1 MTKTMAQ
8 ALLASESAIQLRT
21 YQPQTQSQSPILSV
35 RQLCKAYS
43 GQQKRVLENLN
54 FDLHAGEMVAVIGR
68 SGAGKSTLL
77 HVMNGTI
84 PASEGQ
90 ILRYTQSQVDT
101 QSQVATQPQV
111 DLHGETQDV
120 LQFSRRQMRQW
131 RSECGMIFQDFCLVP
146 RLDVLTNVLLGRLSQ
161 TSTLKSF
168 FKLFSDEDR
177 AHAIGLLQWMNL
189 LPHALQRA
197 ENLSGGQM
205 QRVAICRAL
214 MQNPKI
220 LLADEP
226 VASLD
231 PKNTRR
237 IMDVLRQVSDN
248 GITVVVNLHS
258 VELVKEYCTRAI
270 GIAQGR
276 IVFDGSPSALTDGLL
291 RTLYGDDLQPVH

>member
-1 MTKTMAQ
+1 MRAQ
-8 ALLASESAIQLRT
+8 HFQT
-21 YQPQTQSQSPILSV
+21 QPQQTILSV

-43 GQQKRVLENLN
+43 GQQKRVLENLS

-90 ILRYTQSQVDT
+90 ILRYPAQHDGGQGDT
-101 QSQVATQPQV
+101 Q
-111 DLHGETQDV
+111 DILR
-120 LQFSRRQMRQW
+120 FSSRQMRQW

-146 RLDVLTNVLLGRLSQ
+146 RLDVLTNVLLGRLSR

-276 IVFDGSPSALTDGLL
+276 ILFDGPPSELTDSLL

>member
-1 MTKTMAQ
+1 MAQ

-90 ILRYTQSQVDT
+90 ILRYAQSQVDT

>member
-1 MTKTMAQ
+1 MAQ
-8 ALLASESAIQLRT
+8 ALLASESATQLHT
-21 YQPQTQSQSPILSV
+21 YQPQAQSQSPILSV

-90 ILRYTQSQVDT
+90 ILRYAQSQVDT
-101 QSQVATQPQV
+101 QPQVATQPQV

>member
-1 MTKTMAQ
+1 MAQ
-8 ALLASESAIQLRT
+8 ALLKSALDLEALT
-21 YQPQTQSQSPILSV
+21 SPVTHSKILSV
-35 RQLCKAYS
+35 QGLSKAYS
-43 GQQKRVLENLN
+43 SQQRVLDDIN
-54 FDLHAGEMVAVIGR
+54 FELHAGELVAVIGR

-77 HVMNGTI
+77 HVLNGTL
-84 PASEGQ
+84 PATEGEILYHRDEGQ
-90 ILRYTQSQVDT
+90 SQDIVT
-101 QSQVATQPQV
+101 
-111 DLHGETQDV
+111 LN
-120 LQFSRRQMRQW
+120 SRQLRQW

-168 FKLFSDEDR
+168 FKIFTDEDR
-177 AHAIGLLQWMNL
+177 ARAIALLQWLNM
-189 LPHALQRA
+189 LPQALQRA

-214 MQNPKI
+214 MQTPKI

-248 GITVVVNLHS
+248 GISVMVNLHS
-258 VELVKEYCTRAI
+258 VELVQEYCSRAI
-270 GIAQGR
+270 GIAHGR
-276 IVFDGSPSALTDGLL
+276 IVFDGHPSQLNENLL
-291 RTLYGDDLQPVH
+291 HTLYGDEITHLH

>member
-1 MTKTMAQ
+1 MAQ
-8 ALLASESAIQLRT
+8 ALLASEGATLLRAHHFQT
-21 YQPQTQSQSPILSV
+21 QPQQTVLSV

-43 GQQKRVLENLN
+43 SQQRVLENLN

-90 ILRYTQSQVDT
+90 ILRYPARQDGGQGDT
-101 QSQVATQPQV
+101 Q
-111 DLHGETQDV
+111 DILR
-120 LQFSRRQMRQW
+120 FSTRQMRQW

-146 RLDVLTNVLLGRLSQ
+146 RLDVLTNVLLGRLSR

-237 IMDVLRQVSDN
+237 IMDVLRQVSAN

-276 IVFDGSPSALTDGLL
+276 ILFDGPPSELTDSLL

>member
-90 ILRYTQSQVDT
+90 ILRYTQSQVD
-101 QSQVATQPQV
+101 TQPQV

>member
-1 MTKTMAQ
+1 MAQ
-8 ALLASESAIQLRT
+8 PLLKTVVDNGFEPELPASRKV
-21 YQPQTQSQSPILSV
+21 LSV
-35 RQLCKAYS
+35 QNLSKAY
-43 GQQKRVLENLN
+43 GENRVLNN
-54 FDLHAGEMVAVIGR
+54 VSFDLHAGELVAVIGR

-77 HVMNGTI
+77 HMLNGTI
-84 PASEGQ
+84 DASEGA
-90 ILRYTQSQVDT
+90 ILSMQEGR
-101 QSQVATQPQV
+101 A
-111 DLHGETQDV
+111 ERDV
-120 LQFSRRQMRQW
+120 VTLGSRQMREW

-168 FKLFSDEDR
+168 LKIFSDTDR
-177 AHAIGLLQWMNL
+177 AHAIELLQWMNM
-189 LPHALQRA
+189 LPQALQRA

-237 IMDVLRQVSDN
+237 IMEVLRQVSEQ
-248 GITVVVNLHS
+248 GISVMVNLHS
-258 VELVKEYCTRAI
+258 IELVKSWCTRVI
-270 GIAQGR
+270 GIQRGE
-276 IVFDGSPSALTDGLL
+276 ILFDGHPSRLTDSVLHQ
-291 RTLYGDDLQPVH
+291 LYGDEINQLH

>member
-1 MTKTMAQ
+1 MAQ
-8 ALLASESAIQLRT
+8 ALLRT
-21 YQPQTQSQSPILSV
+21 VVDNRRAPLQPGGQKLLSV
-35 RQLCKAYS
+35 QGLGKS
-43 GQQKRVLENLN
+43 WGENRVLDNVS

-77 HVMNGTI
+77 HMLNGTI
-84 PASEGQ
+84 DASEGAVYS
-90 ILRYTQSQVDT
+90 LRD
-101 QSQVATQPQV
+101 
-111 DLHGETQDV
+111 GEAQRN
-120 LQFSRRQMRQW
+120 LLALNSRQLRQW

-168 FKLFSDEDR
+168 FKLFSDSDR
-177 AHAIGLLQWMNL
+177 AHAIELLQWMNM
-189 LPHALQRA
+189 LPQALQRA

-231 PKNTRR
+231 PKNTKR
-237 IMDVLRQVSDN
+237 IMDVLRQVSEQ
-248 GITVVVNLHS
+248 GISVMVNLHS
-258 VELVKEYCTRAI
+258 VELVKSYCTRVI
-270 GIAQGR
+270 GIQRGR
-276 IVFDGSPSALTDGLL
+276 VLFDGHPAQLTDSLL
-291 RTLYGDDLQPVH
+291 HQLYGDEINQLH